1 MTATE
6 TIAKLEDLVSLLDHD
21 ALRGHMKLGEALNF
35 ANSHLHQLNREM
47 DAQQARL
54 GQLHIWVAEARSA
67 KVGFAEYISEKM
79 EQAWKIEYR

>member
-35 ANSHLHQLNREM
+35 ANSHLH
-47 DAQQARL
+47 
-54 GQLHIWVAEARSA
+54 
-67 KVGFAEYISEKM
+67 
-79 EQAWKIEYR
+79 

>member
-1 MTATE
+1 
-6 TIAKLEDLVSLLDHD
+6 
-21 ALRGHMKLGEALNF
+21 
-35 ANSHLHQLNREM
+35 M